1 MKKKIKY
8 IQGFE
13 LFAGSCSLS
22 NALKSKGVNCTSI
35 DIRKRKGICEP
46 DLCLD
51 ISKVSSSLLMENYPD
66 HKVNF
71 IWLGLPCDIWS
82 YASGGFHLDSKF
94 KPKTQKAV
102 EHIELLKKCQDL
114 INEINP
120 DIFFIEN
127 PRGKLRHY
135 PPFVE
140 WLKSNQAF
148 ELQLTMSSYG
158 FPTTKPTN
166 IFTNATGLK
175 FKQLDSFGRGAKC
188 LSKFDNLTTCQRQ
201 KYPVQFVDFIADFIC
216 NYNFP
221 TFEKTI

>member
-1 MKKKIKY
+1 MEEKKKC

-22 NALKSKGVNCTSI
+22 NALKSKGVQCTSI

-46 DLCLD
+46 DLRLD
-51 ISKVSSSLLMENYPD
+51 ISNVSSSLLIVHYPF

-71 IWLGLPCDIWS
+71 MWLGLPCDIWS
-82 YASGGFHLDSKF
+82 YASGGFHLDKDYN
-94 KPKTQKAV
+94 PKTQKAV
-102 EHIELLKKCQDL
+102 EHIQLLNKCQKL
-114 INEINP
+114 IDEINP

-140 WLKSNQAF
+140 WLKNNQAF
-148 ELQLTMSSYG
+148 ELQLTLSSYG
-158 FPTTKPTN
+158 FPTTKPTS
-166 IFTNATGLK
+166 IFTNATDLK
-175 FKQLDSFGRGAKC
+175 FKELDSFGRGAKC
-188 LSKFDNLTTCQRQ
+188 NQAFNNLTTCQRQ
-201 KYPVQFVDFIADFIC
+201 KYPGQFVDFIADFIF

>member
-1 MKKKIKY
+1 MEERKKS

-22 NALKSKGVNCTSI
+22 KALKSKGVQCTSV

-46 DLCLD
+46 DLRLD
-51 ISKVSSSLLMENYPD
+51 IQKVSSSLLMENYLD
-66 HKVNF
+66 HNVNF
-71 IWLGLPCDIWS
+71 MWLGLPCDIWS
-82 YASGGFHLDSKF
+82 YASGGFHLDADF
-94 KPKTQKAV
+94 KPKTQKAI
-102 EHIELLKKCQDL
+102 EHIQLLNKCQDL
-114 INEINP
+114 IDEINP

-135 PPFVE
+135 PPFIE
-140 WLKSNQAF
+140 WLKNNQAF

-158 FPTTKPTN
+158 FPTTKPTS

>member
-1 MKKKIKY
+1 MEEKKKF

-22 NALKSKGVNCTSI
+22 NTLKSKGAQCISV

-46 DLCLD
+46 DLRLD
-51 ISKVSSSLLMENYPD
+51 ISEVSSSFLIEKYPV
-66 HKVNF
+66 HKINF
-71 IWLGLPCDIWS
+71 MWLGLPCDIWS
-82 YASGGFHLDSKF
+82 YASGGFHLDADF
-94 KPKTQKAV
+94 KPKTQKAI
-102 EHIELLKKCQDL
+102 EHIQLLKKCLVL
-114 INEINP
+114 IEEINP

-140 WLKSNQAF
+140 WLKNNKAF

-158 FPTTKPTN
+158 FPTTKPTS
-166 IFTNATGLK
+166 IFTNANGLK
-175 FKQLDSFGRGAKC
+175 FKELDSFGRGAKC
-188 LSKFDNLTTCQRQ
+188 ISLFDNLTKCQRQ
-201 KYPVQFVDFIADFIC
+201 KYPVQLVDFIADFIC

-221 TFEKTI
+221 TFT